1 MIFQNFFSR
10 CVLKIGLNLKICW
23 WKMLFWNCCIFKNI
37 IFTIFFFIFI
47 FLYLFCFSYVR
58 VSPYRNYY
66 LIKKYNESVQLN
78 SLCIWRSFLSVN
90 MKKSTEKLFTLCSS
104 YCESSKILHGET
116 MKYVTIA
123 FPLKKLG
130 LRIAAELRKNKSFK

>member
-1 MIFQNFFSR
+1 
-10 CVLKIGLNLKICW
+10 
-23 WKMLFWNCCIFKNI
+23 
-37 IFTIFFFIFI
+37 
-47 FLYLFCFSYVR
+47 
-58 VSPYRNYY
+58 
-66 LIKKYNESVQLN
+66 
-78 SLCIWRSFLSVN
+78 

>member
-1 MIFQNFFSR
+1 M
-10 CVLKIGLNLKICW
+10 
-23 WKMLFWNCCIFKNI
+23 
-37 IFTIFFFIFI
+37 
-47 FLYLFCFSYVR
+47 
-58 VSPYRNYY
+58 
-66 LIKKYNESVQLN
+66 QLN

-130 LRIAAELRKNKSFK
+130 LRIAAELRKNKNFK